1 MNNTTNEI
9 QSFVGHATLPTTL
22 PLEGAL
28 RDIPKDRCEGDY
40 TLQLVKSKEQ

>member
-1 MNNTTNEI
+1 MKLSTNEI
-9 QSFVGHATLPTTL
+9 RSFVGHATLPTKL

-40 TLQLVKSKEQ
+40 TLQLVKGKER